1 MIVYNFYKF
10 QLISTNNKLNF
21 DQITNNGLLLNVIE
35 TLQKTYK
42 DVNFIKFFV
51 GYGGIVFLSDRDIG
65 DYNKLSIIA
74 TNSYYRP
81 RYYSSALIKID
92 KLNADQ
98 IKEIIIRDGFIYKK
112 FSYYEFG
119 PNPKSLSKQFTK
131 YSLGHIAE
139 QLYYDNYKYKR

>member
-21 DQITNNGLLLNVIE
+21 NNITNDRLLLNVIK

-51 GYGGIVFLSDRDIG
+51 GYGGIVFLSDKDIG

-74 TNSYYRP
+74 TNSHYRP
-81 RYYSSALIKID
+81 RHYNSALIKID
-92 KLNADQ
+92 KLMH
-98 IKEIIIRDGFIYKK
+98 IYKVDVK
-112 FSYYEFG
+112 VINKTNMINLFKALVKNEDINIKNMIAKNISI
-119 PNPKSLSKQFTK
+119 NPL
-131 YSLGHIAE
+131 L
-139 QLYYDNYKYKR
+139 